1 MRRIVASEFV
11 SLDGVMQDP
20 GGVGEFE
27 HGGWTAP
34 YWSDELASYNHDELF
49 SSDGLVLGRV
59 TYEGFAAAW
68 PSMTEEGAYAERMNT
83 FPKYVLSRTL
93 TDPNWNNSH
102 LLSGDLEKEVRT
114 IKQQPGRD
122 LLIFGSGALVR
133 SLAPLDLIDEYRLQ
147 TYPVVI
153 GSGTRLFGP
162 DDEPKPLTL
171 VDAEPLGSG
180 VVILTYATSPP
191 QQ

>member
-1 MRRIVASEFV
+1 M
-11 SLDGVMQDP
+11 
-20 GGVGEFE
+20 
-27 HGGWTAP
+27 
-34 YWSDELASYNHDELF
+34 
-49 SSDGLVLGRV
+49 
-59 TYEGFAAAW
+59 
-68 PSMTEEGAYAERMNT
+68 
-83 FPKYVLSRTL
+83 
-93 TDPNWNNSH
+93 
-102 LLSGDLEKEVRT
+102 
-114 IKQQPGRD
+114 
-122 LLIFGSGALVR
+122 R